1 METITLYHR
10 GVPVARQALSEL
22 EQGSRL
28 TIGPF
33 TLEVDGAGQGG
44 QQQPEHRPAS
54 PAAGAPARD
63 LGIVGCS
70 SAMRL
75 VRDEIARL
83 ARLRAPVLVTG
94 ETGTGK
100 ELAARALHTCSPR
113 GSGPFVA
120 LNCGSLTQG
129 LAEDVLFGHERGAFT
144 GAGVAHRGAFERA
157 HQGTLFLDEIGELPL
172 SQQAALLRVLDDG
185 RVTRLGGETEE
196 GVSVRL
202 VAATNRDL
210 DRAVSAGGFRLDLYH
225 RLAAL
230 RLEMPPLRDRPEDL
244 APLAQRFLQ
253 AMADDV
259 GLRELSRSALEKL
272 GAHPFPGNAR
282 ELRNAL
288 YRAAALSS
296 RRVLT
301 AADLDL
307 EPCPG
312 RPRPQPFRLE
322 QVPDGRVEEI
332 VAQHGGNVTAAAR
345 ALGLP
350 RSTMR
355 DRVRRIRKSAGRL
368 RAV

>member
-1 METITLYHR
+1 METITLYHQ

-22 EQGSRL
+22 EPGARL
-28 TIGPF
+28 TVGPF
-33 TLEVDGAGQGG
+33 TLEVDCEDPCDRRQSG
-44 QQQPEHRPAS
+44 HRPAER
-54 PAAGAPARD
+54 AAGARSPD
-63 LGIVGCS
+63 LGIVGGS

-100 ELAARALHTCSPR
+100 ELAARALHSCSPR
-113 GSGPFVA
+113 SSGPFVA
-120 LNCGSLTQG
+120 LNCGSLTQS
-129 LAEDVLFGHERGAFT
+129 LAEDILFGHERGAFT
-144 GAGVAHRGAFERA
+144 GAATASRGAFERA
-157 HQGTLFLDEIGELPL
+157 HRGTLFLDEIGELPL
-172 SQQAALLRVLDDG
+172 PQQAALLRVLDDG

-196 GVSVRL
+196 AVRVRL

-210 DRAVSAGGFRLDLYH
+210 DRAVATGGFRLDLYH

-230 RLEMPPLRDRPEDL
+230 RLEMPPLRDRPDDL
-244 APLAQRFLQ
+244 APLAQRFLE
-253 AMADDV
+253 AMAGDV
-259 GLRELSRSALEKL
+259 GIRELSRSALEKL
-272 GAHPFPGNAR
+272 GAHTWPGNAR

-307 EPCPG
+307 EPTAG
-312 RPRPQPFRLE
+312 QVRPQHFRLE

-332 VAQHGGNVTAAAR
+332 VAEHGGNVTAAAR

-350 RSTMR
+350 RSTVR